1 MSILR
6 CRLDLLLNG
15 TNAGRFPFGSLMP
28 TGTLGTN
35 LYIGSIDPGSLS
47 VLHPGV
53 SSEGFKGCLDMVYV
67 MGRALDFSENQKSE
81 QLAFG
86 TCTNTNRNSN
96 QDVYSFGESS
106 TAEYGESVVFE

>member
-1 MSILR
+1 MSILL

-15 TNAGRFPFGSLMP
+15 TNAGSFPFGSLMP

-35 LYIGSIDPGSLS
+35 LYIGSIDPGSVS

-53 SSEGFKGCLDMVYV
+53 SSKGFKGCLDMVYI
-67 MGRALDFSENQKSE
+67 MGRALDFSANQKSE

-86 TCTNTNRNSN
+86 TCTRN
-96 QDVYSFGESS
+96 DVYSFGESS
-106 TAEYGESVVFE
+106 TAEYGKSVGSE

>member
-96 QDVYSFGESS
+96 QDVYSFDESS